1 MLTMRD
7 INLLRDI
14 FVIKDEFKKFTDKV
28 LERLDAV
35 MGELKAIREEQTLA
49 SGRVSEHS
57 DSLEDHETR
66 LGKLE
71 KRISLPTG

>member
-1 MLTMRD
+1 MLTTRD

-14 FVIKDEFKKFTDKV
+14 FVIKDEFKKFTAKV

-35 MGELKAIREEQTLA
+35 MGELKAIREEQMLV

-57 DSLEDHETR
+57 DFLEDQETR
-66 LGKLE
+66 LVKLE
-71 KRISLPTG
+71 KHISFPTG